1 MASLKIEFN
10 TVYVSD
16 QQRALDFYTQ
26 QLGFE
31 VRQDDTM
38 PGDLRWLTVALPD
51 RETGIVLASGYGA
64 GEGADARVG
73 TFTGVGFT
81 TDDIQALYEQLSGR
95 GVEFTEAPT
104 MQPWGLMQAQ
114 FADPDGNVFVVTQP
128 GE

>member
-1 MASLKIEFN
+1 MASLRIEFAP
-10 TVYVSD
+10 VYVSD
-16 QQRALDFYTQ
+16 QQRALEFYTQ

-38 PGDLRWLTVALPD
+38 PGDLRWLTVALPG
-51 RETGIVLASGYGA
+51 RETGILLA
-64 GEGADARVG
+64 
-73 TFTGVGFT
+73 
-81 TDDIQALYEQLSGR
+81 SGR